1 LFEALKKWM
10 PAALGPLE
18 SIISLSGS
26 TEEAPMVAQYYS
38 LIPDD
43 SLDKGLLEKASNV
56 VIFPCDYGWHDM
68 GVWESYY
75 DLSIKDDDGNVIDGL
90 VASVGCKNCL
100 LMSEDGILLAA
111 VGTEDMVI
119 VAEGDAVLV
128 CPKNRLNEVKQAVEK
143 IKERGLVK
151 YL

>member
-1 LFEALKKWM
+1 
-10 PAALGPLE
+10 
-18 SIISLSGS
+18 
-26 TEEAPMVAQYYS
+26 MVSKYYD

-56 VIFPCDYGWHDM
+56 VVFPCDCGWHDM
-68 GVWESYY
+68 GVWETYY
-75 DLSIKDDDGNVIDGL
+75 DLSTKDDDGNAVDGL

-100 LMSEDGILLAA
+100 LMSEGGILVAA
-111 VGTEDMVI
+111 VGIEDMVI

-128 CPKNRLNEVKQAVEK
+128 CPRNRLDEVKQVVEK
-143 IKERGLVK
+143 IKERGLAE